1 MNLKE
6 IYRAVSRLLDSGW
19 TIPEIER
26 LSHFR
31 SRFQQTRDDLSDFNL
46 DMRHLEFIR
55 WLVQTGK
62 LLDW

>member
-6 IYRAVSRLLDSGW
+6 IYRAVSRLLDTGW
-19 TIPEIER
+19 TLPEIER

-31 SRFQQTRDDLSDFNL
+31 NRFQQTRDDLLDFNL